1 MQRLPSEQIQT
12 FLDFMGEC
20 KTEYA
25 QNVTEVHKQDRQQ
38 QDHLHDLEFADNY
51 KERCRLATKIH
62 EERLVRRAHKDRVE
76 LVEKVAEF
84 LADKQNKQFMDRL
97 AALVK
102 KQRQVEEYLN
112 SERHY
117 NRRGGGSDADS

>member
-1 MQRLPSEQIQT
+1 M
-12 FLDFMGEC
+12 
-20 KTEYA
+20 
-25 QNVTEVHKQDRQQ
+25 HKHDRQQ

-117 NRRGGGSDADS
+117 NRRGGDPDDDC

>member
-1 MQRLPSEQIQT
+1 MRLPSEQIQA

-20 KTEYA
+20 KTEYT
-25 QNVTEVHKQDRQQ
+25 QNVTEVHKHDWQQ

-76 LVEKVAEF
+76 
-84 LADKQNKQFMDRL
+84 
-97 AALVK
+97 
-102 KQRQVEEYLN
+102 QRQVVEYLN

-117 NRRGGGSDADS
+117 NRRGGDPDDDC

>member
-1 MQRLPSEQIQT
+1 MRLPSEQIQA
-12 FLDFMGEC
+12 FLDFLKEC
-20 KTEYA
+20 KAEYE
-25 QNVTEVHKQDRQQ
+25 QNVTEVHKHDRQQ

-62 EERLVRRAHKDRVE
+62 EERVVRRAHKDRVE

-84 LADKQNKQFMDRL
+84 CADKQNKQFLERL
-97 AALVK
+97 EALVK
-102 KQRQVEEYLN
+102 KQQQKEEYLS

-117 NRRGGGSDADS
+117 NRRGGDPENADC

>member
-1 MQRLPSEQIQT
+1 MQRLPSEQIQS
-12 FLDFMGEC
+12 FLDFLKEC

-25 QNVTEVHKQDRQQ
+25 QNVTEVHKHDRQQ

-51 KERCRLATKIH
+51 KERCRLATRIH
-62 EERLVRRAHKDRVE
+62 EERIVRRAYKDRVA

-84 LADKQNKQFMDRL
+84 CADKQNKQFLDRL
-97 AALVK
+97 GALVK
-102 KQRQVEEYLN
+102 KQQQIEEYLN

-117 NRRGGGSDADS
+117 SRRGGDPDDDC